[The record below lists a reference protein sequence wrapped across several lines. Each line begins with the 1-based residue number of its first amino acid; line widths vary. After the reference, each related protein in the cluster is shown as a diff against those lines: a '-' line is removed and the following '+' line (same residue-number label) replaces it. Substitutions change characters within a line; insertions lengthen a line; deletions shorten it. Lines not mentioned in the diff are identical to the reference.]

1 MLGVVRQGLEAR
13 VESLIFEEPG
23 GLEGWVQLV
32 VFEVPQ
38 ERWARLDPPVLER
51 LWG

>member
-1 MLGVVRQGLEAR
+1 MVRQGLEAR

-23 GLEGWVQLV
+23 GWVQLV